1 MQFGPKTVI
10 TRLFKLNTARVFVCL
25 AIQLQEEMTN
35 FCKFLIYFGGKM
47 LLYGAFSHKTLLFP
61 VGDEC
66 HKNHMTEACVSYVD
80 RSMAKRF
87 KIEMHLVHFY

>member
-1 MQFGPKTVI
+1 
-10 TRLFKLNTARVFVCL
+10 
-25 AIQLQEEMTN
+25 
-35 FCKFLIYFGGKM
+35 M
-47 LLYGAFSHKTLLFP
+47 LLYGAFSHKSLLFP